1 MATRFQSRLVGTII
15 LVAAGVIVLPDLL
28 DGEKKHYKEELA
40 AIPIKP
46 DVNTE
51 IESFEILEPVEVQTA
66 LPDSPVQEDSSKEN
80 IKDEVAVTVV
90 DIVENNQYQDSAW
103 IIQLMA
109 LKNAENAKTLV
120 ADLQKRGYQAHTKKE
135 NTFTRIIIGPDTSK
149 AKLEKQVK
157 ELQKITGSKGQLMKF
172 KPLNP

>member
-66 LPDSPVQEDSSKEN
+66 LPDSPVQADSSKEN

-90 DIVENNQYQDSAW
+90 DIVENNQYQISMDYSAH
-103 IIQLMA
+103 
-109 LKNAENAKTLV
+109 
-120 ADLQKRGYQAHTKKE
+120 G
-135 NTFTRIIIGPDTSK
+135 
-149 AKLEKQVK
+149 
-157 ELQKITGSKGQLMKF
+157 
-172 KPLNP
+172 

>member
-66 LPDSPVQEDSSKEN
+66 LPDSPVQADSSKE
-80 IKDEVAVTVV
+80 I
-90 DIVENNQYQDSAW
+90 
-103 IIQLMA
+103 
-109 LKNAENAKTLV
+109 
-120 ADLQKRGYQAHTKKE
+120 
-135 NTFTRIIIGPDTSK
+135 
-149 AKLEKQVK
+149 
-157 ELQKITGSKGQLMKF
+157 
-172 KPLNP
+172 